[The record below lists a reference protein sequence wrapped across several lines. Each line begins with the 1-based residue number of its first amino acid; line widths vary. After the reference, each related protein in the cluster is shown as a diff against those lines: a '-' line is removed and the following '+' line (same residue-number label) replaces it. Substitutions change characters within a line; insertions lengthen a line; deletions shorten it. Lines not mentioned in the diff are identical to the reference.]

1 MSSLSPG
8 SLTLRLVIC
17 IGVTC
22 MGVMVLGLIGL
33 PITAPIW
40 GVMFAKPV
48 LEFFPALERM
58 VHRHAFQEW
67 EGRYYKYGSTHLRAY
82 FNGDDAWF
90 NAKDVLSVLDKTP
103 ASWLDTRFTPK
114 EYGINPG
121 RRDKG
126 FSTAGVVKLTQIS
139 DHPEAPKFRLW
150 FERTVVFNLNRKKE
164 MRETHGSPGPR

>member
-8 SLTLRLVIC
+8 NLALRLVIC
-17 IGVTC
+17 IGVTWL
-22 MGVMVLGLIGL
+22 GVMLLGLIGL
-33 PITAPIW
+33 AITAPIW
-40 GVMFAKPV
+40 GVMFAKPI
-48 LEFFPALERM
+48 LEFFPALGRM
-58 VHRHAFQEW
+58 VHRHAFQDW
-67 EGRYYKYGSTHLRAY
+67 EGRYYKYGGTHLRAY

-103 ASWLDTRFTPK
+103 GSWLDTRFTAE
-114 EYGINPG
+114 EYGMNPG

-164 MRETHGSPGPR
+164 MRETHESPGP

>member
-1 MSSLSPG
+1 MSPG

-17 IGVTC
+17 IGVTS
-22 MGVMVLGLIGL
+22 MGVMVVGLIGL

-48 LEFFPALERM
+48 LEFFPALERV

-67 EGRYYKYGSTHLRAY
+67 EGRYYKFGHTHLRVY
-82 FNGDDAWF
+82 FEDDDAWF

-103 ASWLDTRFTPK
+103 ASWLDTRFTAE
-114 EYGINPG
+114 EYGMNPG

-150 FERTVVFNLNRKKE
+150 FERTVVFSLNRKKE
-164 MRETHGSPGPR
+164 MRETHGRPGPG

>member
-67 EGRYYKYGSTHLRAY
+67 EGRYYKYGSTHLCAY

-114 EYGINPG
+114 EYGISPG